1 MKSARSEII
10 RMKINVH
17 PIHQE
22 LISRILKSDETSHW
36 LKDAIKTLF
45 NRDIV
50 DSIWLKD
57 AIKTLFNRDIV
68 DSINDVEL
76 LLSLLNKELNA
87 YQDYK
92 TFYTNGKPRLIPKS
106 ELNS

>member
-50 DSIWLKD
+50 DSIH
-57 AIKTLFNRDIV
+57 
-68 DSINDVEL
+68 DVEL

-92 TFYTNGKPRLIPKS
+92 TFYINGKPRSIPIS

>member
-1 MKSARSEII
+1 
-10 RMKINVH
+10 MKINVH

-22 LISRILKSDETSHW
+22 LISRILKSDETS
-36 LKDAIKTLF
+36 
-45 NRDIV
+45 R
-50 DSIWLKD
+50 WLKD